1 MQHHAAAWQPRRLPD
16 ADLLQSQLSNAGSQ
30 GRRLTLAVP
39 GAPNLTSITSVL
51 DWGAVGD
58 GHTDNTAAFRAA
70 LDSVSNGGIV
80 FVPAGQYSF
89 DGSLSM
95 PTATSLVGT
104 YVTVPSHEV
113 DQGAQAPTDGSILMP
128 RGGRGSEN
136 GSAFISVTEDCTLKG
151 FTIFYPDQAPNAA
164 PAPYPWT
171 IAMSGNNA
179 AVQDVELLNPWNG
192 ISAVGAARHYIARV
206 QGQPANIGIFVDET
220 YDIGRIENVHW
231 NPWYS
236 VNAAY
241 IAHQTVFGQGF
252 VFARTDWEYVL
263 NTFVFA
269 MSVGYRFVESPTG
282 SCNGNFLGIGADC
295 CQNASVLVDAADPWG
310 ILITNG
316 GLGGGL
322 FCKRGG
328 SDELPGTLWHVPL
341 AALYAVCRMC
351 PYWTT
356 EPHALHSPRPP
367 PPSHLSFPP
376 CRRVHELRWHLRPR
390 RRPAHADR
398 GLPLQRGRCAREQL
412 GVLGPLQ
419 PDRQHSG
426 QRQRGV

>member
-1 MQHHAAAWQPRRLPD
+1 
-16 ADLLQSQLSNAGSQ
+16 
-30 GRRLTLAVP
+30 
-39 GAPNLTSITSVL
+39 LTSITSVL

-70 LDSVSNGGIV
+70 LDSVANGGIV

-89 DGSLSM
+89 DGTLSM

-136 GSAFISVTEDCTLKG
+136 GSAFISVAEDCTLKG
-151 FTIFYPDQAPNAA
+151 FTIYYPDQAPNAA

-171 IAMSGNNA
+171 ISMSGNNA

-206 QGQPANIGIFVDET
+206 QGQPANIGIYVDET

-269 MSVGYRFVESPTG
+269 MSVGYRFVESPSG

-316 GLGGGL
+316 KEGCMHTRGL
-322 FCKRGG
+322 
-328 SDELPGTLWHVPL
+328 V
-341 AALYAVCRMC
+341 
-351 PYWTT
+351 
-356 EPHALHSPRPP
+356 
-367 PPSHLSFPP
+367 
-376 CRRVHELRWHLRPR
+376 RRVALCGMRVADSATKSALQSVSRSGFGDTCAAVTPSASM
-390 RRPAHADR
+390 RPAH
-398 GLPLQRGRCAREQL
+398 LPTVQASSRAL
-412 GVLGPLQ
+412 LGPLG
-419 PDRQHSG
+419 PTSVSTRSSWSPPPI
-426 QRQRGV
+426 RALCA